1 MDDKIKAVVYAET
14 YKELDG
20 LIKEYARKRIA
31 KMMIKTA
38 SGNVYSNG
46 LLYEYLGDLGF
57 PISDTL
63 DYDKWYID
71 LIKDSIDIEDRR
83 NCYVAICLR

>member
-1 MDDKIKAVVYAET
+1 MDDKIKGVI
-14 YKELDG
+14 YKESYKKKDELVRN
-20 LIKEYARKRIA
+20 YARKRIA

-63 DYDKWYID
+63 DYDKWCID

-83 NCYVAICLR
+83 NCYVAIRMR